1 MEDKNNK
8 LMCNLAMIDAICH
21 IQGKAMGADT
31 IARVILD
38 RVADKKMHDVSPA
51 IQEIYNLCFILLDYT
66 AATNAQLDALCGA
79 PIIK

>member
-31 IARVILD
+31 IARVIFD
-38 RVADKKMHDVSPA
+38 RVADKK
-51 IQEIYNLCFILLDYT
+51 
-66 AATNAQLDALCGA
+66 NA
-79 PIIK
+79 